1 MNHSELVQKYFM
13 TKAVDIDE
21 HRLTALHTALMNGGI
36 SVYVPKNVVVEHQ
49 FNTLYFMT
57 TIMQVSITTLFL
69 LLKKVQK

>member
-1 MNHSELVQKYFM
+1 M

-21 HRLTALHTALMNGGI
+21 HRLTALHTLMNGGI
-36 SVYVPKNVVVEHQ
+36 FVYVPKNVVVEHP